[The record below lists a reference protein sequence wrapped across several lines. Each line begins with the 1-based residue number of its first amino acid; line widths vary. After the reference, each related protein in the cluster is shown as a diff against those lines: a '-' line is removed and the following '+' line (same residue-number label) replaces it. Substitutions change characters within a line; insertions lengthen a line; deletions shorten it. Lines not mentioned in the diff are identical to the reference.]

1 MVKEGSARVRMERPP
16 PLPESEVAGPSTVPL
31 APHEREGGPKVYGH
45 AEVGCKTWTP
55 ADVAQVG
62 RHREVGVRA
71 GLSLYSCRSRATDN
85 NQAESTAKI
94 GAEAGARWFRA
105 PWLSQCRY
113 PFLYIFVKY
122 RFYFDATLDAIFFC
136 SRWLE

>member
-16 PLPESEVAGPSTVPL
+16 PLPESEVAGPSTAPL
-31 APHEREGGPKVYGH
+31 APHRGERSPEVYGQ

-55 ADVAQVG
+55 ADVAQ
-62 RHREVGVRA
+62 RWARCREVGVRA
-71 GLSLYSCRSRATDN
+71 GLPLYSCRSRATDSS
-85 NQAESTAKI
+85 QAESTAKI

-113 PFLYIFVKY
+113 PCVHIL
-122 RFYFDATLDAIFFC
+122 
-136 SRWLE
+136 